1 MSTWGVFFLLRR
13 VDPDFVRQG
22 LGFRGAVDE
31 PFGVL
36 SPGILQGALALFEDA
51 LGASLVDIAGGEH
64 GDTGVSMLVVV
75 PGEEGSA
82 ERGRGVDV
90 VEAAREAGM
99 VLEGFELGF
108 GERVVVADPGS
119 AE

>member
-1 MSTWGVFFLLRR
+1 MNEAFR
-13 VDPDFVRQG
+13 VVCP
-22 LGFRGAVDE
+22 
-31 PFGVL
+31 GVL
-36 SPGILQGALALFEDA
+36 QGTLALFEDL
-51 LGASLVDIAGGEH
+51 LGAAVMDVAGGEH

-90 VEAAREAGM
+90 VEAAREAGV

-108 GERVVVADPGS
+108 GERVVVADLGS